1 VPGYNSLV
9 RSTIE
14 GIVLDVPVEEG
25 NSVIESNTF
34 NNGTVIATITDM
46 SEMIFEAKVYEL
58 EVDNISE
65 GMQLR

>member
-1 VPGYNSLV
+1 
-9 RSTIE
+9 
-14 GIVLDVPVEEG
+14 VLDVPVEEG

-65 GMQLR
+65 GMQLL